1 MDWMTGDFDPAAAHD
16 NYLEALQEVGD
27 AKVEGREVIQPEG
40 VIEATEPT
48 SLADAL
54 KASLAAA
61 RRPQAQAGE
70 IKTEVKGGQ
79 RRAIADGT
87 KTRATAGAAD
97 TARGGRART
106 AGANGRRGEGETPGP
121 PAAQR
126 TRRTAQ
132 ATR

>member
-40 VIEATEPT
+40 VIEAAEPT

-87 KTRATAGAAD
+87 KTRATAGRAD
-97 TARGGRART
+97 TRAGRAARARGADVRR
-106 AGANGRRGEGETPGP
+106 GRRRNPTPP
-121 PAAQR
+121 PP
-126 TRRTAQ
+126 
-132 ATR
+132 